1 MNIGDRVRLLHSKEQ
16 GIIVGFKSG
25 DIIEVEIEDGFKLPI
40 LKRELAV
47 ISAYEDKA
55 FKAAPA
61 VVARA
66 EEAKTKGVV
75 AEKGLFVAFQPSNDR
90 DVVMFLIN
98 NTDWDLP
105 FMLST
110 GSERYY
116 RGLAGG
122 FLMAKTHVK
131 ITELSTANFDAW
143 GTFTFQALFYS
154 FGYIPERAPF
164 VKRFK
169 CRADTFFKNKKK
181 APILD
186 KEAYLFQL
194 DADVLPQNI
203 VVATVEPAVTAT
215 GMPATPAP
223 QTPIIGISP
232 EKLRENML
240 ERNTRS
246 APVLAQQFQRP
257 TAVIDL
263 HIEQLTKDFM
273 TLNNAQMLE
282 MQLVAFNKQL
292 EQGIASGMDFM
303 TFIHGVGNGTLRT
316 EIQRCL
322 SKHPNVAYFED
333 AQKEKFGYGAT
344 RAKIK

>member
-47 ISAYEDKA
+47 VSVHEDKA
-55 FKAAPA
+55 FKTSPA
-61 VVARA
+61 VAART
-66 EEAKTKGVV
+66 EETKNKGVV
-75 AEKGLFVAFQPSNDR
+75 AEKGIFMAFQPSNDR

-122 FLMAKTHVK
+122 CLKAKTHVK

-169 CRADTFFKNKKK
+169 CRADSFFKNKKK

-203 VVATVEPAVTAT
+203 VVATVEPTAPLLPPT
-215 GMPATPAP
+215 VS
-223 QTPIIGISP
+223 ISP
-232 EKLRENML
+232 EKLREKML
-240 ERNTRS
+240 EKNTPEM
-246 APVLAQQFQRP
+246 PVVAQQFQRP
-257 TAVIDL
+257 SAVIDL
-263 HIEQLTKDFM
+263 HIEKLTTDFM

-282 MQLVAFNKQL
+282 RQLGEFDKQI

-316 EIQRCL
+316 EIQRRL
-322 SKHPNVAYFED
+322 SKHPNVAYYED